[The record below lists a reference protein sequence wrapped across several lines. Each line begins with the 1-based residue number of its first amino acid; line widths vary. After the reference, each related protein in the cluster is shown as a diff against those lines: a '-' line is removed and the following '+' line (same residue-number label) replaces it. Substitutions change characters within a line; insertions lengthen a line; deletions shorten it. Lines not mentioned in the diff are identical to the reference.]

1 LLFRTFLWT
10 AGYIK
15 PYRRHLA
22 ALTFL
27 SLAEIAL
34 RVLLPWPTKAVVDYA
49 LGSQAP
55 PHWIQSDSKER
66 LLLIVCLAGLLV
78 QVGHQLVMMLHSRL
92 QASAGQRM
100 ICDLRQHLFTH
111 LQGLALNRHAR
122 MPKGDSVYR
131 LDSDARCVENLVFG
145 VFFPFTFSAVTLV
158 VMLSIL
164 LAVNVELAVIS
175 ISIVPLVYLWL
186 KVSTRRIAPSA
197 DQSKKSESLMT
208 QRLFESFAAIRLV
221 KSFAREHFEQQRF
234 AGASEEAMTANIR
247 LGRQESTFVA
257 VVGMLT
263 ICGSSLVLALG
274 ALAVLRQHISLGT
287 LLVVIAYLAFV
298 YGPLSAI
305 ANTSS
310 SVQRAL
316 ASARRVRETLEMEAE
331 TLDSGLP
338 VRPGHIVGEVRFEN
352 VSFAY
357 EDGEPILQNVSFVSH
372 PGETIALVG
381 PSGAGKSTLASLIP
395 RLHEV
400 SSGRVLLDGT
410 DASTFSLRSLRESVA
425 VVLQDVILMSGS
437 VKANIRYG
445 DLEAGDE
452 QVYRAAEAA
461 NADEFI
467 RTLPGGYE
475 TELREDGA
483 GLSGGQRQRLSIARA
498 FLKNA
503 PILILDEPTAALDTV
518 SETLVLN
525 ALRRLRSGRTT
536 FVIAHRLSTI
546 READRILVME
556 KGRLAA
562 QGTHR
567 ELMRTSP
574 LYQELCAQMGNG
586 DAENEGD
593 QTSSPDLALSEEFA

>member
-1 LLFRTFLWT
+1 LFRTFLWT
-10 AGYIK
+10 AGYMK

-22 ALTFL
+22 ALAFL

-49 LGSQAP
+49 LGSQAAP
-55 PHWIQSDSKER
+55 SWMQTASKER
-66 LLLIVCLAGLLV
+66 LLLVVCLVGLLI
-78 QVGHQLVMMLHSRL
+78 QVAHQLVMMLHTRL
-92 QASAGQRM
+92 QAFAGQRM
-100 ICDLRQHLFTH
+100 ICDLRQHLFSH
-111 LQGLALNRHAR
+111 LQGLALNHHAR

-145 VFFPFTFSAVTLV
+145 VLFPFTSSAVTLV
-158 VMLSIL
+158 VMFSIL
-164 LAVNVELAVIS
+164 LAVHVQLAVIS
-175 ISIVPLVYLWL
+175 ISIVPLIYLWL
-186 KVSTRRIAPSA
+186 KLSTRRIAPSA
-197 DQSKKSESLMT
+197 DHSKKSESRMAE
-208 QRLFESFAAIRLV
+208 RLFESFAAIRLV

-234 AGASEEAMTANIR
+234 AGASEEAMAANIR

-263 ICGSSLVLALG
+263 ICGSSLVLAVG
-274 ALAVLRQHISLGT
+274 ALAVLRGHISVGT

-305 ANTSS
+305 ANTSN

-316 ASARRVRETLEMEAE
+316 ASARRVRETLETEAE
-331 TLDSGLP
+331 TLDSGVC
-338 VRPGHIVGEVRFEN
+338 VRPGSLSGEVRFED

-357 EDGEPILQNVSFVSH
+357 ENGETVLQNVSFVSR

-400 SSGRVLLDGT
+400 SSGRVLIDGK
-410 DASTFSLRSLRESVA
+410 DASTFTLRSLRESIA

-437 VKANIRYG
+437 VMANIRYG
-445 DLEAGDE
+445 DLAATDE

-461 NADEFI
+461 NAHEFI
-467 RTLPGGYE
+467 RMLPDGYA

-518 SETLVLN
+518 SEKLVLN
-525 ALRRLRSGRTT
+525 ALRGLRTGRTT

-546 READRILVME
+546 READKILVME
-556 KGRLAA
+556 KGRLVA

-567 ELMRTSP
+567 ELIRTSP
-574 LYQELCAQMGNG
+574 LYQQLCAQMR
-586 DAENEGD
+586 DDDHDSD
-593 QTSSPDLALSEEFA
+593 QDGAARLVLSEEFA